1 MTSLAPV
8 VGMVSGGS
16 PPGAVEALVAEKAGR
31 TIAVCIPARN
41 EAATIGPIVGAI
53 ISGLV
58 PAGLVDDVV
67 VVDDGSSDGTG
78 ARAAAAGARVL
89 RRTGSPGKGE
99 ALRNGVADTA
109 ADMLVFVDAD
119 LGNFSARFVVD
130 LVRPLLL
137 DQRTMLVKAAYE
149 RLLNGRPGEGGR
161 VTELV
166 ARPLLERFFPELGSI
181 RQPLGGEFA
190 LRREALTDVALVDGY
205 GIDVA
210 LLIDVWQRYG
220 LDAIA
225 EVDLGERIHRNR
237 PLHQLHP
244 HSRAVLDAVLARALP
259 AAS

>member
-8 VGMVSGGS
+8 AAGAPGGV
-16 PPGAVEALVAEKAGR
+16 PPGALEALVAEKAGR
-31 TIAVCIPARN
+31 TIAVCIPARD

-53 ISGLV
+53 TDWLV

-78 ARAAAAGARVL
+78 ALAAAAGARVL
-89 RRTGSPGKGE
+89 RRTGTPGKGE

-119 LGNFSARFVVD
+119 LVGFSARFVVD

-137 DQRTMLVKAAYE
+137 DPRTMLVKAAYA
-149 RLLNGRPGEGGR
+149 RPLNGQPGEGGR

-166 ARPLLERFFPELGSI
+166 ARPLLERFFPELATVG
-181 RQPLGGEFA
+181 QPLGGEFA
-190 LRREALTDVALVDGY
+190 LRRGALTDVALADGY

-220 LDAIA
+220 RDAIA

-237 PLHQLHP
+237 PLRQLHP
-244 HSRAVLDAVLARALP
+244 HSRAVLDAVLTRALP
-259 AAS
+259 TGG